1 MYCETV
7 TSSWRIA
14 IFNIEGK
21 IPAPYNTYH
30 DRFPMASGEY
40 SALDWRRI
48 ASELTARLFEAAGKQ
63 RRYHL

>member
-21 IPAPYNTYH
+21 IPASYNTYH
-30 DRFPMASGEY
+30 DRFPSGEY
-40 SALDWRRI
+40 SALDRRRI